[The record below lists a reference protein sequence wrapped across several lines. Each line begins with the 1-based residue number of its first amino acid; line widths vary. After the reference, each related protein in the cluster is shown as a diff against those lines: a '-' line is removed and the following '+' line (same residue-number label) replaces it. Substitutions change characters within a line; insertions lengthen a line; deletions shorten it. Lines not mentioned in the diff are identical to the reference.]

1 MATLTS
7 VVAEG
12 LKSGVNATGNKIGI
26 YCERPKRLSSVLTY
40 IPHTCFDTNFGLLS
54 GCVLELLVDRARGG
68 TIHNRRYQREPESVL
83 ITGVYVHVWSIA
95 HCNQKG
101 FLGWLKVHLS
111 AFERLRHS
119 YCDTDASDSQ

>member
-1 MATLTS
+1 M
-7 VVAEG
+7 V
-12 LKSGVNATGNKIGI
+12 
-26 YCERPKRLSSVLTY
+26 PK
-40 IPHTCFDTNFGLLS
+40 
-54 GCVLELLVDRARGG
+54 
-68 TIHNRRYQREPESVL
+68 REPESVL

-95 HCNQKG
+95 HWNQKG